1 MFVQP
6 RKGVQSGMIVVTVDG
21 EEVSVPEASSAAFA
35 AMQVSPTGTRRSPA
49 TGQPRAPY
57 CMMGACFECLLEID
71 GMPSLQGCLIIV
83 RPGMAICRPQ
93 GSREI
98 PDA

>member
-6 RKGVQSGMIVVTVDG
+6 PKGVRSRLIAVTVDG
-21 EEVSVPEASSAAFA
+21 EEVLIPEGSSAALA
-35 AMQVSPTGTRRSPA
+35 AMQASPTGTRRSPA
-49 TGQPRAPY
+49 TGQARAPY

-71 GMPSLQGCLIIV
+71 GVPSLQGCLIVV
-83 RPGMAICRPQ
+83 RPGMTICRPQ
-93 GSREI
+93 GAREI